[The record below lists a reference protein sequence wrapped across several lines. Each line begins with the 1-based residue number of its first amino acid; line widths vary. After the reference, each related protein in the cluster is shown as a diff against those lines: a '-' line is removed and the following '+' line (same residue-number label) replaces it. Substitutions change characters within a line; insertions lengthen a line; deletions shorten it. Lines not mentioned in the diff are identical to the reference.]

1 MPKKLRLLLITNL
14 FPTPVDPVRGIF
26 IYQLVQEL
34 KSLCDITIVC
44 PLPWF
49 PRIKSLYFIK
59 KWYDFSLVPKSYFVN
74 GVKVYSPK
82 YLIIP
87 RVSETVHSV
96 LMFLGVIKTVL
107 NLNRQGRFDTINVQW
122 LYPDGVVAYWVAR
135 ILRLPLSVSGL
146 GCDVNLFLE
155 QKQKKLQIVNMLKHV
170 DVITVVSESMKRRLL
185 EEGVQEQKISII
197 PNGVNARVFRLRDKA
212 ACRQKLALPREGK
225 IVLFV
230 GRLLEIKG
238 VSYLIEA
245 ARLLAEMQR
254 EFTLYL
260 VGEGAQRQRYED
272 AVTEHHLRDHVR
284 FVGSKG
290 HHEIGLWMGACD
302 VFCLPS
308 LQEGCPNVVLEALS
322 CGRPVVAS
330 RVGGIPDMVCEKSG
344 VLVEPEDSHALCEV
358 LDLALHQEWEP
369 SEIHRSVAHLSWE
382 AAAEQYYRAIHA
394 TLTQQERKFPDE
406 QRDTTKRCGKR
417 TKAAYPHG

>member
-1 MPKKLRLLLITNL
+1 MSKKLQLLLITNL
-14 FPTPVDPVRGIF
+14 FPTPVEPVRGIF
-26 IYQLVQEL
+26 IYQLVEEL
-34 KSLCDITIVC
+34 KYSCDITVIC

-49 PRIKSLYFIK
+49 PRIKSLRFLK
-59 KWYDFSLVPKSYFVN
+59 KWYHFSLVPKSYYVN
-74 GVKVYSPK
+74 DMKVYSPK

-87 RVSETVHSV
+87 HVSETIHSV
-96 LMFLGVIKTVL
+96 LMFPVVMKTAL
-107 NLNRQGRFDTINVQW
+107 KLHWRERFDTINVQW
-122 LYPDGVVAYWVAR
+122 LYPDGVVAYWVAK
-135 ILRLPLSVSGL
+135 ILRLPLSVAGL
-146 GCDVNLFLE
+146 GCDVNLFLK
-155 QKQKKLQIVNMLKHV
+155 QKEKKLQILNMLNHV

-185 EEGVQEQKISII
+185 EEGVQEQKIFVI
-197 PNGVNARVFRLRDKA
+197 PNGVNTRVFRLRDKE
-212 ACRQKLALPREGK
+212 ACRLKLALPREGK

-260 VGEGAQRQRYED
+260 VGEGAQRQRYEE

-284 FVGSKG
+284 FVGGKG
-290 HHEIGLWMGACD
+290 HHEIALWMGACD

-330 RVGGIPDMVCEKSG
+330 RVGGIPDMVCEGSG
-344 VLVEPEDSHALCEV
+344 VLVEPENSHALCEA
-358 LDLALHQEWEP
+358 LDLALHHEWEL
-369 SEIHRSVAHLSWE
+369 SEIHRSVEHLSWE

-394 TLTQQERKFPDE
+394 TLTQQERGFPDE
-406 QRDTTKRCGKR
+406 NNIGRRGSVS
-417 TKAAYPHG
+417 